1 MKASVVLT
9 RPQGKN
15 EQLGRRLQAAGL
27 RPITLPALTLAPLI
41 QDGNQLPPPGDYDL
55 IVFVSSGAVAMY
67 LDLLARRSNHGAWPE
82 RTMVATVGRSS
93 AQPLYD
99 SGLMQHAHILHPD
112 PDTQNQ
118 DSEALWSVLQP
129 LRHRLERVLIIRGES
144 GREWLGAQCEEAGIN
159 VERLALYRRTPAV
172 WQPGQT
178 DQLSEIMVSP
188 KLCVFLLTSG
198 ESAAAVHANIR
209 QLGLEEEWAKCRF
222 VVIHERVACRLQ
234 SLIGASGK
242 VEPTVIKVCSPC
254 DDAIFHAIVQL
265 ASLKENS

>member
-15 EQLGRRLQAAGL
+15 EQLGRRLQAAGFST
-27 RPITLPALTLAPLI
+27 IALPALSVSPLI
-41 QDGNQLPPPGDYDL
+41 QDGNELPPPGNYDL

-67 LDLLARRSNHGAWPE
+67 LDLLGRRTNQGAWPE

-99 SGLMQHAHILHPD
+99 SGLIQPANILHPD
-112 PDTQNQ
+112 PLTQNQ

-129 LRHRLERVLIIRGES
+129 LRHCLERVLIIRGES
-144 GREWLGAQCEEAGIN
+144 GRDWLGAQCEQAGIE
-159 VERLALYRRTPAV
+159 VERLALYRRAPAV
-172 WQPGQT
+172 WEPWQT
-178 DQLSEIMVSP
+178 AQLPEVLASP
-188 KLCVFLLTSG
+188 ELCVFLLTSG
-198 ESAAAVHANIR
+198 ESVDAVHANIQ
-209 QLGLEEEWAKCRF
+209 QLGLQEEWAKCRF

-234 SLIGASGK
+234 SLISASGK

-265 ASLKENS
+265 TPRKENS